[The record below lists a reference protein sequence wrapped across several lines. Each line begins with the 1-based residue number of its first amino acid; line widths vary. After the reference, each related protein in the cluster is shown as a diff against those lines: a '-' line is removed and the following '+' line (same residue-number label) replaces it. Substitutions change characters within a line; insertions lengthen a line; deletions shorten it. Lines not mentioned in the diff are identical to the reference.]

1 MKAKFTFFMI
11 FGVLMVGQ
19 TYAQDWNRKY
29 DNRNDGYGTTYRSD
43 IRDNRYYNDQLNQ
56 LQSKLNHELNELDR
70 AMDWGNR
77 EKVYHERQEIAAI
90 REQIEQLNWRRR
102 HDDDDDD
109 HYRNRWFRENHYD
122 RH

>member
-19 TYAQDWNRKY
+19 TYAQDWNRRY

-90 REQIEQLNWRRR
+90 REQIEQLNWRKR
-102 HDDDDDD
+102 HDDDDD